1 MLNIAAMFGCLL
13 GFQFSFLF
21 TSPNT
26 FFTRRIVSLKVLVL
40 ICVAGLVVA
49 GGSIFYGMI
58 THRAYIYQEHF
69 DSINSVAWSPDG
81 TRIASGSNDGTVQVW
96 NSSTGKTLLI
106 YQFNDPN
113 ALPNIPSNYCSQ
125 GGLYTAGVTS
135 LAWSPDGG
143 RIASGNEPGTVLIW
157 DSITG
162 KTLLTYRGHSD
173 GVTSIAWSPDKGRI
187 ASGSCD
193 KTVQVW
199 DSITGKTLLTYRG
212 HHEAVNAVAWSPD
225 GMHIASGG
233 VVLHI
238 WDSFSGEN
246 DYSPDSAGDVVNTLA
261 WSPDGIHI
269 AVAID
274 EVNTAY
280 ISPRDQ
286 MNIQAMVKILLVP

>member
-1 MLNIAAMFGCLL
+1 
-13 GFQFSFLF
+13 
-21 TSPNT
+21 
-26 FFTRRIVSLKVLVL
+26 
-40 ICVAGLVVA
+40 
-49 GGSIFYGMI
+49 MI

>member
-1 MLNIAAMFGCLL
+1 LPGHLIKDALL
-13 GFQFSFLF
+13 REVVIKRCKSG
-21 TSPNT
+21 
-26 FFTRRIVSLKVLVL
+26 IV
-40 ICVAGLVVA
+40 
-49 GGSIFYGMI
+49 
-58 THRAYIYQEHF
+58 
-69 DSINSVAWSPDG
+69 
-81 TRIASGSNDGTVQVW
+81 
-96 NSSTGKTLLI
+96 LL
-106 YQFNDPN
+106 
-113 ALPNIPSNYCSQ
+113 
-125 GGLYTAGVTS
+125 
-135 LAWSPDGG
+135 
-143 RIASGNEPGTVLIW
+143 E
-157 DSITG
+157 
-162 KTLLTYRGHSD
+162 
-173 GVTSIAWSPDKGRI
+173 
-187 ASGSCD
+187 
-193 KTVQVW
+193 
-199 DSITGKTLLTYRG
+199 KTLLTYRG